1 MTATPGS
8 FGEVEEWEVEFD
20 TASRRPLRQ
29 RLRYAFI
36 RTYKPVLDDVPYRSF
51 DSMTEYR
58 AWCEANLPS
67 WLGYGREV

>member
-1 MTATPGS
+1 MTSAAD
-8 FGEVEEWEVEFD
+8 EQLAEWEADF
-20 TASRRPLRQ
+20 AAAAQRSLRQ

-51 DSMTEYR
+51 DSMADYR
-58 AWCEANLPS
+58 RWCETNLPS